1 MYASV
6 NAMNIGEQGI
16 YVRDTGTI
24 GAPCIVFLHGGL
36 G

>member
-16 YVRDTGTI
+16 YVRVTVTI
-24 GAPCIVFLHGGL
+24 GASCIVFLHGGL